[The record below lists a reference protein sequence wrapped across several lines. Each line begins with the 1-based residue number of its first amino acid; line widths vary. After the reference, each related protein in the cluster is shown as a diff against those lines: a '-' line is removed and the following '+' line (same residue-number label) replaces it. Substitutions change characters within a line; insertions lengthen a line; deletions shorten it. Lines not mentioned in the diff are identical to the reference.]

1 MCGHMCEYELVF
13 VKLLQAQKGVVKYK
27 RSREVIEQFVLMH
40 ARLPH
45 FFDQMPQLLFSS
57 LCVLVQLLFECGC
70 YLREATV

>member
-40 ARLPH
+40 DYH
-45 FFDQMPQLLFSS
+45 IS
-57 LCVLVQLLFECGC
+57 LIRCRSYYLVHCVFWCSC
-70 YLREATV
+70 YLSVAAI